1 MNNVD
6 LFTKALGLINP
17 WYVSN
22 VELKEIDKILELHIT
37 ISYEKG
43 GKFKSP
49 INEDDKNLYSV
60 YDTKERIWR
69 HLDFF
74 QHKTYIHCN
83 VPRIKCED
91 HSINIVKVP
100 WARKGSGFTLLF
112 EAYVM
117 ELVKK
122 MTVSQAAK
130 LVREYD
136 TRLWRI
142 IHHYVEEA
150 IKKENY
156 EEVKILGIDETSKK
170 GHNYIT
176 VFVDIE
182 RKKVIFCTNGK
193 DSSTVDKFVNHFI
206 EHYGLKENIEV
217 VTCDMSLGFK
227 KGITDNFENATT
239 VIDKFHVIKHANEAV
254 DKVRRSEAKDNVELK
269 KTKYLWLKNKE
280 NLTDKQKEKFDS
292 ISNLNLKTSR
302 AYNMR
307 VTLQDIYEN
316 CNTKEEAEIA
326 MKKLYFWLSHSRL
339 NPMIEF
345 GKLLKK
351 HMNDILNYFEHRFT
365 NAILEGVNS
374 VIQNTKC
381 SARGYK
387 NDTYFIDM
395 IYLRCGK
402 LEFDLPSFI

>member
-6 LFTKALGLINP
+6 LFTKALGLTSP
-17 WYVSN
+17 WYVSV
-22 VELKEIDKILELHIT
+22 VELKEIDKVLELHIT
-37 ISYEKG
+37 ISYENG

-60 YDTKERIWR
+60 YDTKKRTWR

-83 VPRIKCED
+83 VPRIKCGD
-91 HSINIVKVP
+91 HSINIVEVP

-122 MTVSQAAK
+122 MTVSQTSK

-150 IKKENY
+150 MKKENY

-193 DSSTVDKFVNHFI
+193 DSSTVDKFGNHFI

-254 DKVRRSEAKDNVELK
+254 DKVRRNEAKDNVELK

-280 NLTDKQKEKFDS
+280 NLTDNQKEKFDS

-316 CNTKEEAEIA
+316 CKTKKEAEIA
-326 MKKLYFWLSHSRL
+326 MKKLYFWISHSRL
-339 NPMIEF
+339 TPMIEF

-351 HMNDILNYFEHRFT
+351 HMDDILNYFEHKFT

-374 VIQNTKC
+374 IIQNTKC

-387 NDTYFIDM
+387 NDNYFIDM